1 MQSGQDLHHPDHILQ
16 LVLKWPSHHVSVLAS
31 VNRLSNCVEVAAVKI
46 IHHPHPPPDSSPQPS
61 PRVHLDMQE
70 ATSYLNACAIT
81 LPLTPRLL
89 PLTAILQVR
98 RDFFRGPQVMN
109 ENVAPAPAPV
119 VFHPTGQSCEVDCQ
133 LVGASFNW
141 GSRDTNVAQESEDA

>member
-1 MQSGQDLHHPDHILQ
+1 
-16 LVLKWPSHHVSVLAS
+16 
-31 VNRLSNCVEVAAVKI
+31 
-46 IHHPHPPPDSSPQPS
+46 
-61 PRVHLDMQE
+61 MQE

-89 PLTAILQVR
+89 LLTAILQVR
-98 RDFFRGPQVMN
+98 RDYFRGPQVMN